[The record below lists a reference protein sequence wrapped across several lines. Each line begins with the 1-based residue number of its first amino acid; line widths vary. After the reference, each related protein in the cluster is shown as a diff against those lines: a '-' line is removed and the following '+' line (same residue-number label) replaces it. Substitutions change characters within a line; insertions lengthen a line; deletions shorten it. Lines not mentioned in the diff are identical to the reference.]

1 MQPPKAGAGSRAGNP
16 ARLALAARWKPA
28 RRVLAAPC
36 KPARRALAAL
46 GLAIAACGTGEPAR
60 VPRAGAD
67 SAIDTALR
75 DELIRLGMA
84 DQTARLGFDVDAAA
98 DTGRLRMMLGID
110 SSLTSR
116 LRRIVAE
123 RGWPARTRV
132 GTEAATAALLIV
144 QHSPSDAFQREMLPL
159 LETAAAAGEASAADV
174 AMLTDRVRTHE
185 GRSQLYGTQFRIV
198 DGALEPYPIEDA
210 DSLDTR
216 RARVGLM
223 PMAEYVKLLESTY
236 GGPVRAPRPDTV
248 SS

>member
-1 MQPPKAGAGSRAGNP
+1 MQPPNAGAGSRAVSP
-16 ARLALAARWKPA
+16 ACL
-28 RRVLAAPC
+28 
-36 KPARRALAAL
+36 ALAAL
-46 GLAIAACGTGEPAR
+46 GLAIAACGTGEAAR
-60 VPRAGAD
+60 DTHANAD
-67 SAIDTALR
+67 SAIDTELR

-84 DQTARLGFDVDAAA
+84 DQTARLGFDVDAAT

-132 GTEAATAALLIV
+132 GAEAANAAFLIV

-210 DSLDTR
+210 DSLDVR

-223 PMAEYVKLLESTY
+223 PMAEYVKLLENMY